1 MKKMLMT
8 TALLLTAVMGLQA
21 QSLFGTWAG
30 EHVVNEEAGTQFTIY
45 LTINEGGT
53 GEFSGIGMAS
63 IPNAADISFSISF
76 PLTYTRDGNVLN
88 ITSEPSK
95 AVAKLDKIEYKGDAI
110 QVVKEKPEVK
120 EEFEK
125 QLNELLTNNLVK
137 EYVNEPPFDGEMTII
152 KITDTT
158 LVVNDGDDDDIE
170 MTRVK

>member
-21 QSLFGTWAG
+21 QSLFGTW
-30 EHVVNEEAGTQFTIY
+30 ETEKEIDEEAGTQITCY

-53 GEFSGIGMAS
+53 GEFFGKGMAS
-63 IPNAADISFSISF
+63 VPNAADISFSISF

-110 QVVKEKPEVK
+110 QVVKENPEIK

-125 QLNELLTNNLVK
+125 QLKELIEDNLAK
-137 EYVNEPPFDGEMTII
+137 EYINEPPFDGEITII

-158 LVVNDGDDDDIE
+158 LVLNDGDEDNIE
-170 MTRVK
+170 LKRVK